1 VRLWEGEMD
10 KDKRRRGS
18 SRQKSSAA
26 LYRDASSLDS
36 DVLITAIGL
45 AAFCREMVT
54 QGVKRN
60 LLLESVGLTSD
71 SLDDPTT
78 SITRRRKVQFFQ
90 IVKRMARDSGVGLR
104 AGQLHR
110 LQDLGI
116 FGYAL
121 ASFSTLEKSL

>member
-1 VRLWEGEMD
+1 MD
-10 KDKRRRGS
+10 KDKRRQGS
-18 SRQKSSAA
+18 SRQKSSAT
-26 LYRDASSLDS
+26 LYRDASSSDS

-45 AAFCREMVT
+45 AALCREMAT

-78 SITRRRKVQFFQ
+78 SITRRQKVQFLQ
-90 IVKRMARDSGVGLR
+90 NVKRGTRDPGVGLR

-110 LQDLGI
+110 LHDLGI

-121 ASFSTLEKSL
+121 ASFPNS